1 MQSDPSLRL
10 FQQLMCRWQ
19 RFIDALRL
27 KKWIRAA
34 RSELAHIL
42 SQQEQNSSYGFLFDC
57 MAHLDRVLFIH
68 IPKCGGTSLE
78 KSLVTD
84 VNCVP
89 VAQDSVPYYRLA
101 NFFMASA
108 VLPESFEQQFL
119 QKFVGSAD
127 PNDVRDRYF
136 RMQAAYKVACQP
148 SRIFA
153 IGHKSLR
160 DLAPLSRGE
169 RDIFMTTVRAPAD
182 ILKSLVGYRVFR
194 IFEGG
199 EIASRLLQKL
209 QLDTARFETL
219 VESDPEYLT
228 NLILGAEATS
238 LCQMLQFDVPGDGE
252 SVWCGSKRNK
262 VFIAHMSE
270 QQQMLQQIFG
280 TPIQNRVENTSS
292 KWTGIGSDFKAVVE
306 DAWLRPFINPEDAYL
321 YDCMTNAGIF
331 GFWRDG
337 RTPQEWSTLLESS

>member
-1 MQSDPSLRL
+1 MSLATIHR
-10 FQQLMCRWQ
+10 R
-19 RFIDALRL
+19 IKT

-89 VAQDSVPYYRLA
+89 VPQDSVPYYRLE

-228 NLILGAEATS
+228 NLILGAEAPS

-252 SVWCGSKRNK
+252 SVWCGIKPNK

-337 RTPQEWSTLLESS
+337 ETPQECSTLLESS